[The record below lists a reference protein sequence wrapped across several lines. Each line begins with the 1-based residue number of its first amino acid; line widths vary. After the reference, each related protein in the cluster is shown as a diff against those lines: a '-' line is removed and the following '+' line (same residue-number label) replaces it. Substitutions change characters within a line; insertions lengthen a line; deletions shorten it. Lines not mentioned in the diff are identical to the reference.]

1 MEKLSKGKNK
11 MKANDLVWIKQR
23 DYKGDAWVLGR
34 IKGFTNK
41 MIKCEDLHRPEI
53 TQNKKGVGNFLPKNV
68 KLLTKE
74 EIINRGFD
82 KEYLTKGENT

>member
-1 MEKLSKGKNK
+1 MKTINKREK
-11 MKANDLVWIKQR
+11 MKINDLVWIKQR
-23 DYKGDAWVLGR
+23 DYKGDAWTLGKV
-34 IKGFTNK
+34 KGFTKK

-53 TQNKKGVGNFLPKNV
+53 TQDKKGVGNFLPKNV

-82 KEYLTKGENT
+82 KEYLTKEENA